1 MQKILDI
8 LIHFLIMRFYGFGA
22 FIQVFAL
29 DLCRMRCVNSA
40 KITKRSLYELECHFW
55 WSEF

>member
-8 LIHFLIMRFYGFGA
+8 LIHFLIMRFYGFGV

-29 DLCRMRCVNSA
+29 DLCRVRCA
-40 KITKRSLYELECHFW
+40 KVAKNNKK
-55 WSEF
+55 EFI